1 MARASKKDGGRPG
14 KPAKGRPGTKAG
26 GSGGGRRGGRAAG
39 KNTGSTGRH
48 DAGPPRFVRRLA
60 LVTLALAFGAGL
72 WAAGWL
78 LELDRIVVSRFEGR
92 RFAVPS
98 RVYAAPV
105 VLYPGVDWQQLDL
118 AGWLSRMGYRE
129 QTEAGPLSVGSYRWL
144 PGRLRV
150 HLRGFEHPE
159 LPEASRKIELLLE
172 AGRVRE
178 MRDVRGRPVDVVTL
192 EPEPISS
199 FYGSDR
205 EQRDLVAIDEVPE
218 HLMAA
223 IYAVEDRRFE
233 QHHGIDP
240 RRIVGA
246 MLANLR
252 AGGIRQGGSTL
263 TQQLVKNFFLTP
275 ERTLRRKLT
284 EALMALMV
292 EARYPKQ
299 QILEAYLNEI
309 YMGRRGST
317 AIHGVGEAA
326 RFFFGKS
333 VPDLAVDESALL
345 AAVIQSPNALSPHRH
360 PKRAKSRRDL
370 VIGLM
375 AEQELISAELAER
388 ARARPLSLAAV
399 SLESGQDR
407 YFLDELARQLPEVY
421 DPALLA
427 VEGLRIYS
435 TLEPA
440 VQRAAVASLL
450 EGLERLEAQ
459 MPPVEMD
466 AGGVGAAGAGADVAG
481 ADAGSSDAG
490 DDASNARNANNA
502 DDTGVAND
510 AGRSAGASSRVRPQ
524 LQGCLLAL
532 RPQTGEILALVG
544 GRDYAR
550 SQWNRCTQA
559 RRQVG
564 SVFKPVVYAAALTP
578 QSGPVFTL
586 ASRVEDAPLQIE
598 TRDGL
603 WEPEN
608 FDKKFRG
615 SVSVRE
621 ALERSLNVPA
631 VRIGQAVG
639 ISRVVEMARRLGI
652 ESRLPPVPSLA
663 LGTAEVSPL
672 EVATVYATFAN
683 GGLRPTPRSF
693 TGLLDA
699 RGVAQERWP
708 LLGSRRV
715 LDPGT
720 AFLTTSLLEGVV
732 DRGTGAGL
740 RARGLRGPIAG
751 KTGTT
756 DEEYDLW
763 FVGYTP
769 EIVAVVWVGYDE
781 PRAIG
786 VPSSRGALPIWADF
800 LERLSGEQV
809 RGVFQRP
816 TGVERVEIDPMSGA
830 RALAGCPESRPEYFL
845 EGTVPSETC
854 PAEDPDRRRGFFRR
868 LFGG

>member
-1 MARASKKDGGRPG
+1 MARASKTASGRSGKAGKPG
-14 KPAKGRPGTKAG
+14 KPGKPGKSGKGKPGA
-26 GSGGGRRGGRAAG
+26 GSGGRGAGKAAGNGGGGRAAG
-39 KNTGSTGRH
+39 RDGHGS
-48 DAGPPRFVRRLA
+48 GPPRFVRRLA

-92 RFAVPS
+92 RFTVPS

-129 QTEAGPLSVGSYRWL
+129 QAEAGPLSVGSYRWL

-159 LPEASRKIELLLE
+159 LPEPSRKIELLLE
-172 AGRVRE
+172 AGRVRA
-178 MRDVRGRPVDVVTL
+178 MRDARGRPVEVVTL

-205 EQRDLVAIDEVPE
+205 EQRDLVSIDEVPE

-233 QHHGIDP
+233 EHHGIDP

-292 EARYPKQ
+292 EARYPKP

-375 AEQELISAELAER
+375 AEQDFITPELAEQ

-407 YFLDELARQLPEVY
+407 YFLDDLARQLPEVY
-421 DPALLA
+421 DEGLLA

-440 VQRAAVASLL
+440 VQRAAVGSLL
-450 EGLERLEAQ
+450 EGLERLEAL
-459 MPPVEMD
+459 MPPADRD
-466 AGGVGAAGAGADVAG
+466 ARADEAGSGAGVGG
-481 ADAGSSDAG
+481 SDAG
-490 DDASNARNANNA
+490 DDA
-502 DDTGVAND
+502 GLE
-510 AGRSAGASSRVRPQ
+510 GASGLPGRPT

-544 GRDYAR
+544 GRDYSR

-564 SVFKPVVYAAALTP
+564 SVFKPIVYAAALSP
-578 QSGPVFTL
+578 QSGPVVTL
-586 ASRVEDAPLQIE
+586 ASRVEDTPLQIE

-615 SVSVRE
+615 SVSVRA

-708 LLGSRRV
+708 LAGARRV

-720 AFLTTSLLEGVV
+720 AYLTTSLLEGVV
-732 DRGTGAGL
+732 DRGTAAAL
-740 RARGLRGPIAG
+740 RARGLRGSIAG

-809 RGVFQRP
+809 RGLFQRP
-816 TGVERVEIDPMSGA
+816 TGVERVEIDPTSGA
-830 RALAGCPESRPEYFL
+830 RALAGCPESQPEYFL
-845 EGTVPSETC
+845 EGTAPSETC
-854 PAEDPDRRRGFFRR
+854 PVDAPDRRRGFFRR